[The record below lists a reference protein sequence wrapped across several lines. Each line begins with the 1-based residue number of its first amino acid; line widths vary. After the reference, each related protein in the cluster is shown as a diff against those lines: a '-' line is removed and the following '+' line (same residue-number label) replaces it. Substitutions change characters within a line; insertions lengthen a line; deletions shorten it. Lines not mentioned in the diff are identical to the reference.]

1 MKAQAIKL
9 NDHVYWVGA
18 IDWGLKEFHGY
29 ETQGTTYNAY
39 LILADKITLIDTVKD
54 EFKDEMLARIA
65 SVIEPDKIDYIISNH
80 SEKDHTGC
88 LPEINTITKPEKVF
102 ASKDGVKALNEHFD
116 LPMEITAVAEGETLN
131 LGNKTISFI
140 ESRMIHW
147 PDSMFSYL
155 VEDGI
160 LFSNDA
166 FGMHLASSERFDH
179 ELDSC
184 KLEHEAAKYYANI
197 VNPFSNLVGKLL
209 AKLAGMNLELKMIA
223 PDHGPVWQNSIDK
236 IMKLYSTWCDPKP
249 TLKGLIVYDTMWHST
264 EKMAFAIAEGVL
276 AGGAKPKIMPLAT
289 FHASDI
295 VTEALDSGA
304 LIVGC
309 PTFNSGLLPS
319 VAGFLQYVKGLKVRH
334 VIGAAFGSYG
344 WSPGSVKQI
353 NEILTSMRIEL
364 VGDGVQAKYTPD
376 SDALGQCHALGIQV
390 ADKLKELTRGK

>member
-9 NDHVYWVGA
+9 SDHVYWVGA

-39 LILADKITLIDTVKD
+39 LVLTDKITLIDTVKA
-54 EFKDEMLARIA
+54 EFKDELLARIA
-65 SVIEPDKIDYIISNH
+65 SVVEPDKIDYIISNH

-88 LPEINTITKPEKVF
+88 LPEIIAITKPEKVF

-116 LPMEITAVAEGETLN
+116 LPMEITAVAESETLD

-155 VEDGI
+155 VENGI
-160 LFSNDA
+160 LFTNDA

-179 ELDSC
+179 ELNTY
-184 KLEHEAAKYYANI
+184 KLEYEAAKYYANI
-197 VNPFSNLVGKLL
+197 INPFSNLVGKLM
-209 AKLAGMNLELKMIA
+209 AKLAQMNLDLKMIA
-223 PDHGPVWQNSIDK
+223 PDHGPIWQTDIDK
-236 IMKLYSTWCDPKP
+236 ILKMYSTWCDPKP

-264 EKMAFAIAEGVL
+264 EKMALAIAEGML

-304 LIVGC
+304 MIVGC

-319 VAGFLQYVKGLKVRH
+319 VAGFLQYIKGLKIRH

-353 NEILTSMRIEL
+353 NETLASMRIEL
-364 VGDGVQAKYTPD
+364 IGDGVQTKYTPNGE
-376 SDALGQCHALGIQV
+376 ALEQCFNLGQEIAG
-390 ADKLKELTRGK
+390 KLHDLVK